1 MYSMTDH
8 GQSRKLNST
17 NLQEVKPDLQCS
29 PNWNGIIVEFSDWGI
44 AGESP
49 KPWKLNN
56 ILLRGPRITGKG
68 NKKICTELS
77 YKMKMQLSK
86 LVGCKK
92 HRVKGKVVEL
102 HVVVR
107 KEEESQMNILCS
119 HLQKLEQNE
128 HKTSRRKKLLIRRL
142 SKPVVLQ

>member
-1 MYSMTDH
+1 
-8 GQSRKLNST
+8 
-17 NLQEVKPDLQCS
+17 
-29 PNWNGIIVEFSDWGI
+29 
-44 AGESP
+44 
-49 KPWKLNN
+49 
-56 ILLRGPRITGKG
+56 
-68 NKKICTELS
+68 
-77 YKMKMQLSK
+77 MKMQLSK

-102 HVVVR
+102 HVGVR